1 MSKLCH
7 HGNSPF
13 CTKSPRRDTQNRR
26 YLLTLEL
33 VAVHHTDGFRD
44 NSLIKTLCHNL
55 FLRFRAFDVL
65 VKNGIENAVV
75 RQAIAV
81 LLVGTQLGGRRLVD
95 GMPWYDFILLVD
107 ETRQLVSLRLVDIA
121 MTERPPHQL
130 SDLKRAGRDGWP
142 D

>member
-1 MSKLCH
+1 M
-7 HGNSPF
+7 
-13 CTKSPRRDTQNRR
+13 
-26 YLLTLEL
+26 Y
-33 VAVHHTDGFRD
+33 
-44 NSLIKTLCHNL
+44 
-55 FLRFRAFDVL
+55 L

-75 RQAIAV
+75 RQTVAV

-95 GMPWYDFILLVD
+95 GMLRNDFILLVD

-142 D
+142 N